1 MEPENLLLFLCG
13 FLISAAAVYRY
24 TRSFIIPGVTIMMFL
39 GALSVLIPVVHNE
52 LDKIYN
58 FTEDKLPDLILLV
71 FLPILI
77 FESGRKLKLRD
88 IKSEI
93 IPIGF
98 FCSSWSYCVYFHSR
112 HMHKYDS
119 TYQLYGWSAFWVY
132 NSFH

>member
-1 MEPENLLLFLCG
+1 
-13 FLISAAAVYRY
+13 
-24 TRSFIIPGVTIMMFL
+24 MMFL
-39 GALSVLIPVVHNE
+39 GALSVLIPVVHNRV
-52 LDKIYN
+52 DKIYN

-98 FCSSWSYCVYFHSR
+98 FSVVGVVASIFIVAICISSILHTR
-112 HMHKYDS
+112 
-119 TYQLYGWSAFWVY
+119 LYGWSAFWVY